1 MNYKIDSDVLKNYV
15 EAINSIKE
23 PMSQIKAQLNQ
34 ITMPMKELSKSL
46 NESMKP
52 ITEASKAASKSLKP
66 IQEKLKSINTMSN
79 VIKNL
84 SIKYPNEQQKYL
96 QIL

>member
-1 MNYKIDSDVLKNYV
+1 MKKEEKINYKIDSDVLKNYV

-23 PMSQIKAQLNQ
+23 PMSQIKDHLNQ

-52 ITEASKAASKSLKP
+52 IIEARKAASKPLKP
-66 IQEKLKSINTMSN
+66 IQIYHIFK
-79 VIKNL
+79 
-84 SIKYPNEQQKYL
+84 
-96 QIL
+96 